1 MKSYGFEFQI
11 GWRDNI
17 KDFKY
22 GVNFNISDAQQEVT
36 RYPNDSKYLGKYYKG
51 RKLGDIWGYTTIG
64 IAQTDDEM
72 KAHLAKANQ
81 SSLGSNWGAGD
92 IMYADLDGDG
102 YVNSGAYTL
111 EDHGDL
117 RIIGND
123 TPRFNF
129 GLNLDAAWKGFD
141 IRMFFQGT
149 MKRDLWLDGIYFWGA
164 QGGFWQSNAF
174 KEHLDYWTPEN
185 KGAYYP
191 RPLWD
196 GRNRQTQTRYLQN
209 GAYCRLKNLTFG
221 YTLPKTI
228 TSKAGMQSVRVYMSC
243 ENVFTI
249 TSLSKIFDPE
259 NIGSLYGGSGKT
271 YPLQSTVSFGL
282 NVNF

>member
-36 RYPNDSKYLGKYYKG
+36 RYPKNESKYLGKYYKG

-64 IAQTDDEM
+64 IAQTDEEM
-72 KAHLAKANQ
+72 KAHLAKVNQ
-81 SSLGSNWGAGD
+81 SALGSNWGAGD

-129 GLNLDAAWKGFD
+129 GLNLDASWKGFD

-149 MKRDLWLDGIYFWGA
+149 IEA
-164 QGGFWQSNAF
+164 
-174 KEHLDYWTPEN
+174 
-185 KGAYYP
+185 
-191 RPLWD
+191 
-196 GRNRQTQTRYLQN
+196 
-209 GAYCRLKNLTFG
+209 
-221 YTLPKTI
+221 
-228 TSKAGMQSVRVYMSC
+228 
-243 ENVFTI
+243 
-249 TSLSKIFDPE
+249 
-259 NIGSLYGGSGKT
+259 
-271 YPLQSTVSFGL
+271 
-282 NVNF
+282 